1 MSIIQL
7 FKARAKPADRFEKLL
22 SPYIDSLYHFAC
34 RLCQSTDDAE
44 DLLQQLLTRL
54 FQKLTELE
62 QVESLRPWL
71 FRSLYNL
78 YVDSYRKQRRMSAVI
93 SSEDIP
99 QDVVTKDKDPYEEA
113 ELSQNQKIILA
124 AMDQLNSEQRLV
136 LLLHDAEGYTLTE
149 LADILQTPLGT
160 LKSRLHRA
168 RNRVKE
174 LTEMEL
180 SDNGKRVYSKEE
192 LK

>member
-149 LADILQTPLGT
+149 LTDILQTPLGT

-180 SDNGKRVYSKEE
+180 SGSGKRVYSKEE

>member
-1 MSIIQL
+1 MSIVQL
-7 FKARAKPADRFEKLL
+7 FKTRVKPADRFEKLL

-54 FQKLTELE
+54 FQKLAELE

-93 SSEDIP
+93 SAEDIP
-99 QDVVTKDKDPYEEA
+99 PDEATKEKDPYEEA
-113 ELSQNQKIILA
+113 ELSQNQTIILA
-124 AMDQLNSEQRLV
+124 AVDQLNSEQRLV

-149 LADILQTPLGT
+149 LADILQAPLGT

-180 SDNGKRVYSKEE
+180 SGSATRVYSKEE

>member
-1 MSIIQL
+1 MSIVQL
-7 FKARAKPADRFEKLL
+7 FKARVKPADRFEKLL
-22 SPYIDSLYHFAC
+22 SPYIDGLYHFAC

-54 FQKLTELE
+54 FQKLAELE

-93 SSEDIP
+93 SAEDIP
-99 QDVVTKDKDPYEEA
+99 QDEVTKEKDPYEEA
-113 ELSQNQKIILA
+113 ELSQNQTIILA
-124 AMDQLNSEQRLV
+124 AVDQLNSEQRLV

-180 SDNGKRVYSKEE
+180 SGNGTRVYSKEE